1 MNRTV
6 KTWLIIAVSL
16 IGLGLISFAGVMVAY
31 NRDFSRL
38 STMEYVTNTY
48 EVDADFDK
56 MLIDVSTTKVEL
68 VPSDDEQCKVVC
80 TELEKVKHSAIVQDG
95 VLTISTVDTRKWYE
109 HIGIFIGTMKITV
122 YLPQNEYDSLLI
134 DTDTGNIDIP
144 KDFAFENIEIKGD
157 TSDVVCL
164 ASVSNVLEIRL
175 STGDITVEGSTAGD
189 INLATTTGRIN
200 VDSVASKGNIDI
212 ETDTGKV
219 KLSDVACIDFS
230 AESETGTIIIEN
242 VVAKGSFFITTGT
255 GDVRFKDSDAAEIS
269 IETSTGDVIGTLL
282 SEKVFITKTSTGRVN
297 VPKTITGGKCEITTS
312 TGDIEITII
321 P

>member
-16 IGLGLISFAGVMVAY
+16 IVLGLIAFAGVMAAY
-31 NRDFSRL
+31 NWDFSGL
-38 STMEYVTNTY
+38 STIEYVTNTY
-48 EVDADFDK
+48 EVDVDFDK
-56 MLIDVSTTKVEL
+56 ILIDVNTTHVEL
-68 VPSDDEQCKVVC
+68 VPSDDEQCRIVC
-80 TELEKVKHSAIVQDG
+80 TETEKVKHSAIVQDG
-95 VLTISTVDTRKWYE
+95 ILTISTVDTRKWYD
-109 HIGIFIGTMKITV
+109 HIGIFFGTMKMTI
-122 YLPQNEYDSLLI
+122 YLPQNEYDSILI
-134 DTDTGNIDIP
+134 DTDTGDIGIP
-144 KDFAFENIEIKGD
+144 KDFTFENIEIKGD

-175 STGDITVEGSTAGD
+175 STGDITVEDSTAGD
-189 INLATTTGRIN
+189 INLATITGRIK
-200 VDSVASKGNIDI
+200 VDAVASKRNIDI

-219 KLSDVACIDFS
+219 KLSDVSCIDFS
-230 AESETGTIIIEN
+230 AESETGTVILAN

-269 IETSTGDVIGTLL
+269 IETSTGDVTGTLL
-282 SEKVFITKTSTGRVN
+282 SEKVFITKTSTGRIS

-312 TGDIEITII
+312 TGNIEINIA